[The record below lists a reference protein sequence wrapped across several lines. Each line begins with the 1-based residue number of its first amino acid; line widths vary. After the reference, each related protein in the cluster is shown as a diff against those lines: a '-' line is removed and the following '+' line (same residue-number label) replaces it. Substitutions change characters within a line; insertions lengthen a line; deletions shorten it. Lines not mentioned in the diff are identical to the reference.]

1 MPDRPDGVIP
11 SGEAWRR
18 TSEAVR
24 HFENSYR
31 DPVKF
36 GRRRKRFDGEGGGSK
51 IIRFRICE
59 ACCLECW
66 ADVVV
71 ISKAFSGSI
80 PGSGA
85 TVRDC
90 DNTPGTGTG
99 PGEGT
104 GTGNKTLSANQVRVY
119 DVTGAFGA
127 SKAFL
132 NEPNDDLLDRIGW
145 AVRATRNAKDCSEN
159 TTAQETCGGF
169 SIPDERWE
177 IISLAPPSTQCSP

>member
-24 HFENSYR
+24 HYEDTYR
-31 DPVKF
+31 DPIKF
-36 GRRRKRFDGEGGGSK
+36 GRRRKRFDGDGGGSK

-59 ACCLECW
+59 ACCQECW

-71 ISKAFSGSI
+71 ISKAFTGSI
-80 PGSGA
+80 PGAGA

-90 DNTPGTGTG
+90 DNTLGTGTG

-104 GTGNKTLSANQVRVY
+104 GTGNKTLTANQVRIY
-119 DVTGAFGA
+119 DVSGIISGT
-127 SKAFL
+127 KCFL
-132 NEPNDDLLDRIGW
+132 NEPNASLVDRIGW
-145 AVRATRNAKDCSEN
+145 AIRMTRNPKDCSEN
-159 TTAQETCGGF
+159 DTTQETCGGF
-169 SIPDERWE
+169 TIPDTRWE
-177 IISLAPPSTQCSP
+177 IFSMCCDEDAC